1 MAHIATNSPLQTI
14 SSTSAE
20 HAPKSR
26 FLDGGTYLRFG
37 RRLRNC
43 KVEPVA
49 KARAAAGERAGGG
62 FVGNIFTRPSLA
74 AMRRARDGGEGDDLR
89 GEPAALPAA
98 SSGVVAAAAA
108 ARGALATLLT
118 EPPLLPATRTRFP
131 DPRKAEEPDRT
142 ESPGSGAICTD
153 FFGAIEWS
161 PRAGRLYQP
170 PTRAVRVTAWRRAEP
185 RRPTLVLYM

>member
-1 MAHIATNSPLQTI
+1 
-14 SSTSAE
+14 
-20 HAPKSR
+20 
-26 FLDGGTYLRFG
+26 
-37 RRLRNC
+37 
-43 KVEPVA
+43 
-49 KARAAAGERAGGG
+49 
-62 FVGNIFTRPSLA
+62 
-74 AMRRARDGGEGDDLR
+74 MRRARDGGEGDDLR

-170 PTRAVRVTAWRRAEP
+170 PTRAVRVTACEKGPSQGVRLLSCNVGQAAALVQFSSLHLRLYDSLRARVCYIGTRSGDLRTHTILIFSGQRQRRFSDG
-185 RRPTLVLYM
+185 RCLVQNPAHRSGRQL